1 MTALR
6 RKHGDVPVIDL
17 PVVRFELSCGAKLIV
32 SPRAGAPVTA
42 VEVHMRGGPSMDT
55 EGFEGTSFLTGGL
68 LDQGT
73 RRRDEQGIAELMEP
87 AGGSISGDASGL
99 HATIVSKE
107 WKLLLSMIAELIVEP
122 TFPKQQVERQKERLL
137 HRLAVERED
146 PRVQGA
152 LGLRRLV
159 YGDHWLGRPAYGTF
173 ESISLIEPRHLRAQ
187 HKKNWVG
194 SRCLIAIS
202 GDVEPQAVMRFL
214 ERALRDWNPGRPLR
228 PAPPELPPRAVR
240 TKLFKAERQQVHV
253 HLGHLGIKR
262 ADPDYAALVVMDHV
276 LGMGPG
282 FTNRLSRILRDEQG
296 LAYTVSASISSSA
309 GLMPGV
315 FNAYIGC
322 APEMVGTAVA
332 GFLTEMRRLQTELVP
347 VPELEVAR
355 NYLLGSFPREFERAS
370 RRAGY
375 LVTAEVFG
383 LADDNLRELPKAFA
397 AVTPEEVQHVA
408 RKHLFPDACCLSVS
422 GPMKA
427 ADVKQLLGRAR

>member
-6 RKHGDVPVIDL
+6 RKHDAVPVIDL
-17 PVVRFELSCGAKLIV
+17 PVERFDLACGARLIV
-32 SPRAGAPVTA
+32 SARKGAPVTA
-42 VEVHMRGGPSMDT
+42 VELHMRGGPSMDP
-55 EGFEGTSFLTGGL
+55 EGLEGTAFLTGGL

-73 RRRDEQGIAELMEP
+73 RHRDEQGIAEVLEP

-107 WKLLLSMIAELIVEP
+107 WKLLLSMIAELLVEP
-122 TFPKQQVERQKERLL
+122 TFPQRQVERQKERLL

-159 YGDHWLGRPAYGTF
+159 YGTHWLGRPAYGSF
-173 ESISLIEPRHLRAQ
+173 ESISLIQAKHLRAQ

-194 SRCLIAIS
+194 NRCLIAIA
-202 GDVEPQAVMRFL
+202 GDVDPQAVRQFL
-214 ERALRDWNPGRPLR
+214 DRALRDWKPGTPLR
-228 PAPPELPPRAVR
+228 PAPPELPARGVR
-240 TKLFKAERQQVHV
+240 TELFKADRQQVHV

-262 ADPDYAALVVMDHV
+262 ADPDYAALVVLDHV

-322 APEMVGTAVA
+322 APDKVQTAVA
-332 GFLTEMRRLQTELVP
+332 GFLREMRRLQTELVP
-347 VPELEVAR
+347 VDELEVAK

-397 AVTPEEVQHVA
+397 AVTPAELQRVA
-408 RKHLFPDACCLSVS
+408 QQHLFPAACCLSVS
-422 GPMKA
+422 GPMKVNE
-427 ADVKQLLGRAR
+427 VKKLLGRTR